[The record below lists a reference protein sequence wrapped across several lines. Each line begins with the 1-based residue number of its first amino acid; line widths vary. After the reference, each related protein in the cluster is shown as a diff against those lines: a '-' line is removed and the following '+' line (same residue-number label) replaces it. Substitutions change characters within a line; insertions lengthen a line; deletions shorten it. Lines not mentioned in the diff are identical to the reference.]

1 MTISGVARLAAAL
14 LVLATSQASC
24 SSENGRGIVRGRLV
38 VPACTVD
45 KAGDPVPIYNEAEAV
60 MAHANNPDCRD
71 PVTGEVMPF
80 CGEWNHFLGEPFDST
95 SAFFPANQLNIR
107 MQSTSGGWEF
117 ADVLF
122 FWVYN
127 SWEVARCLR
136 GRMNADGTPDWNT
149 NACDWSSGEGRMLIG
164 TEGDGI
170 EGELVT
176 SHFVLQNS
184 CPSAQLSASA
194 LGACA
199 GGTCPEVAKCPGRG
213 SWIQFS
219 EFGDKSYLTD
229 RSKPL
234 DDGFKVNKD
243 EPIAATAFHV
253 ELCDQDTIDRAAQRL
268 VPVSKPQVT
277 GFLDGSFSF
286 NLQPNFR

>member
-1 MTISGVARLAAAL
+1 MTVAGATLLAGTL
-14 LVLATSQASC
+14 LVFAASQASC

-38 VPACTVD
+38 VPGCTVD
-45 KAGDPVPIYNEAEAV
+45 KAGDPVPLYDEAEAV
-60 MAHANNPDCRD
+60 MAHDKNPDCRD

-107 MQSTSGGWEF
+107 MQSASGGWEF

-122 FWVYN
+122 FWVYD
-127 SWEVARCLR
+127 SWEVARCVR
-136 GRMNADGTPDWNT
+136 GRLNADGTPDWNT
-149 NACDWSSGEGRMLIG
+149 NACDRSSGEGRMLIG

-184 CPSAQLSASA
+184 CPSAQLSAA
-194 LGACA
+194 GLGTCA
-199 GGTCPEVAKCPGRG
+199 GGTCPDLALCPGRG
-213 SWIQFS
+213 SWIEFS
-219 EFGDKSYLTD
+219 RFGPDTD
-229 RSKPL
+229 RSMPL
-234 DDGFKVNKD
+234 GRAFKVNKD
-243 EPIAATAFHV
+243 EPIEATAFHV
-253 ELCDQDTIDRAAQRL
+253 ELCDQNTVDRAAQRL
-268 VPVSKPQVT
+268 VPVSQPQIT

-286 NLQPNFR
+286 KLQPNFR